1 MSQNVLPQLQEV
13 IKDLESQETALSRQ
27 LIDVQAKLK
36 GIRAVLPMFGEP
48 TTVLSGKSDAAEVP
62 TVTEKKEAT
71 KKSSTAKI
79 EASKKAKPAANTTRK
94 KKTAS
99 KKKDGRAAAWQ
110 KYALPGIGDRPMP
123 ESVQMILATQ
133 PEKDFRIAEMMS
145 ALFKENMPREQYL
158 KARNRISNILSGG
171 VRDGEW
177 FKGDRG
183 AYRLNKAT

>member
-13 IKDLESQETALSRQ
+13 IKDLESQETDLSTQ
-27 LIDVQAKLK
+27 LAGVQAKLK
-36 GIRAVLPMFGEP
+36 GIRAVLPMFGET
-48 TTVLSGKSDAAEVP
+48 TTVLSDESDAAEAS
-62 TVTEKKEAT
+62 TATEKKKAA

-79 EASKKAKPAANTTRK
+79 KASEKAKPAAKTTRK

-110 KYALPGIGDRPMP
+110 KYTLPGVGDRPMP

-133 PEKDFRIAEMMS
+133 PEKDFRIAEVMS
-145 ALFKENMPREQYL
+145 ALFKENMPRDQYL

-183 AYRLNKAT
+183 AYRLTKAA